1 MSLESK
7 KSLFGLEPDQLSRLF
22 SLGTESAENAG
33 HEKEQ
38 GKTPKPADSGG
49 SSNSSE
55 FTASL
60 QSSVEHIGQWIGPYK
75 LVRMLGEGGM
85 GIVYLA
91 QQERPIKRQV
101 ALKVIKPGMDSARVL
116 ARFEAERQAL
126 ALLDH
131 PNIARVYQA
140 GTTETGRPYFVMEYI
155 KGRPITNHCD
165 YYKLTI
171 EDRLNLF
178 RQVCLAIQHAHQ
190 KAIIHRD
197 IKPSNILVSTEGE
210 ETIPTIID
218 FGVAKALAQPL
229 TEHSLQTEVS
239 QLLGTPEYMSPEQ
252 VDMANEDIDTRSDIY
267 SLGVLLY
274 VLLTGVLPFDCDTF
288 RTSGIE
294 NIRHIIREIDPVTP
308 STRLTNLGEEAKNI
322 AQNRKMEIQTLAKY
336 LRKELE
342 WIPLK
347 AMRKERTERYQSA
360 SELAC
365 DVENYLKGAALIAG
379 PPRAAYRLKKFVRR
393 NRVLVTGIAAVVAV
407 LIAGVIVSTLFAV
420 RANRQARTSQ
430 AISDFFSND
439 VLAAVDPLTGERPVA
454 SLEPILDIAT
464 QRLEGKFDDEPLI
477 EASIRYRL
485 GRTYWHL
492 GKYDPAETNLRRAVE
507 LRRGQLGTKDREV
520 LNYMQELGWVYF
532 NQTRYDQAE
541 RLLVEAVN
549 HMRSALDEFDPARSQ
564 AIIRLGW
571 LYRYQGRYKEAEA
584 VFAERLAACQLRWG
598 PDSPSLTPYLEG
610 LGVACLEQS
619 RLKEAEQFCR
629 KAVEINRRE
638 RGDEHNDTLNFM
650 RWLGAVYCEL
660 DRYEDAEE
668 LFLEAL
674 EVRRRVLGDEN
685 PRSLIL
691 MRHLGSLYTEQG
703 RFAEAEQFLIPA
715 LESHRRLFGN
725 DDQETL
731 HSMLEAAR
739 LYRAEGHCEKAEPL
753 LLGSCRGRRNVLG
766 PDHPAYFESMYELA
780 VLYKEQA
787 RYEEAEKY
795 LLEAVEGRRLKLGE
809 THPRTIESLSTLIV
823 LYEAW
828 NKPEQA
834 NQWRAKLPEK
844 ETADE

>member
-1 MSLESK
+1 MSSESK

-22 SLGTESAENAG
+22 SLGTESAEG
-33 HEKEQ
+33 TEHEKEQ
-38 GKTPKPADSGG
+38 GRTPKPADSGS

-55 FTASL
+55 FTASIK
-60 QSSVEHIGQWIGPYK
+60 SSVEHIGQWIGPYK
-75 LVRMLGEGGM
+75 LVSILGEGGM

-91 QQERPIKRQV
+91 EQERPIRRQV

-126 ALLDH
+126 ALLEH
-131 PNIARVYQA
+131 PNIAHVYQA

-155 KGRPITNHCD
+155 KGRPINNHCD

-190 KAIIHRD
+190 KGIIHRD

-210 ETIPTIID
+210 ETIPKIID

-229 TEHSLQTEVS
+229 TEHSLQTEMS

-252 VDMANEDIDTRSDIY
+252 VDMANEDIDTCSDIY

-274 VLLTGVLPFDCDTF
+274 VLLTGVLPFDCDIF

-294 NIRHIIREIDPVTP
+294 NIRQIIREIDPVTP
-308 STRLTNLGEEAKNI
+308 STRLTKLGEEAKNI
-322 AQNRKMEIQTLAKY
+322 AQNRKMEIQKLAKY

-420 RANRQARTSQ
+420 KANKQARTSQ

-464 QRLEGKFDDEPLI
+464 HRLEGKFDDEPLI

-492 GKYDPAETNLRRAVE
+492 GKYDAAEANLRRAVE
-507 LRRGQLGTKDREV
+507 LRGEQLGTKDREV

-549 HMRSALDEFDPARSQ
+549 HMRFALDEFDPALAQ

-571 LYRYQGRYKEAEA
+571 LYRYQGRYKEAEKI
-584 VFAERLAACQLRWG
+584 FAERLAACQRRLG
-598 PDSPSLTPYLEG
+598 PDSTHLTPYLEG
-610 LGVACLEQS
+610 LGIACLEQG
-619 RLKEAEQFCR
+619 RLEQAEQFCR
-629 KAVEINRRE
+629 KAVEINRRA

-668 LFLEAL
+668 LFLKAL

-691 MRHLGSLYTEQG
+691 MRHLGSLYTKQG
-703 RFAEAEQFLIPA
+703 RFVEAEQFLIPA

-731 HSMLEAAR
+731 HSMLEVAK

-753 LLGSCRGRRNVLG
+753 LLESCIGRLNVLG
-766 PDHPAYFESMYELA
+766 PDHPACFESMHELA
-780 VLYKEQA
+780 VLYKEQS

-795 LLEAVEGRRLKLGE
+795 LLEAVEGRRLKLGD
-809 THPRTIESLSTLIV
+809 THPHTIESIKTLID

-828 NKPEQA
+828 NE
-834 NQWRAKLPEK
+834 PEK
-844 ETADE
+844 AKEWRTKIPQI